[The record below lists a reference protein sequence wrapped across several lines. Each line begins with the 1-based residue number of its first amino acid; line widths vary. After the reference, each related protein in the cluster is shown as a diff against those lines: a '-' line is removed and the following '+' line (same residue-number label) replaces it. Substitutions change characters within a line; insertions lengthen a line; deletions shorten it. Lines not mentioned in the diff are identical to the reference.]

1 MSVKYITPFTR
12 FGFKRIFGE
21 EASRPLLID
30 FLNALLPESD
40 KIVKLTEP
48 PADSRIEQK
57 AAFDFYCENERG
69 EKFIAEMQTNSHDF
83 FRDPGVYRSSFPIL
97 EQAEAGPAWEQN
109 LKGVYCIG
117 ILNFAFDNCYS
128 GEEDQGVHI
137 IELNNQRGKA
147 FCGKLT
153 YIYLELPK
161 FKKEENQLVTR
172 LDKWIYFI
180 KHLEDFQSAPAL
192 FKKEEVFAQAFAKA
206 EIAELRVKEF
216 YAYEMSLKTIRD
228 IEGVLDYARK
238 EGIKK
243 GRMKAKMEAKKEAKM
258 EAKMEIAMNMIREGD
273 TAEKITRCTE
283 LDKET
288 IEELRNKGHYSL

>member
-1 MSVKYITPFTR
+1 MSVKYLTPFTL

-40 KIVKLTEP
+40 KIVKLAEP

-57 AAFDFYCENERG
+57 AAFDFYCENESG

-83 FRDPGVYRSSFPIL
+83 FRDPGVYCSSFPIL
-97 EQAEAGPAWEQN
+97 EQVEAAWEQN
-109 LKGVYCIG
+109 LKGIYCIG

-128 GEEDQGVHI
+128 GEEEQGVHI

-180 KHLEDFQSAPAL
+180 KHLEDFQSVPAL
-192 FKKEEVFAQAFAKA
+192 FKEEVFAQAFAKA

-228 IEGVLDYARK
+228 IEGILNYARK
-238 EGIKK
+238 EGRKE
-243 GRMKAKMEAKKEAKM
+243 GRMEAKMEAKKE
-258 EAKMEIAMNMIREGD
+258 IAMNMISEGEA
-273 TAEKITRCTE
+273 TEKITRCTE